1 MQSVQLV
8 NSPRTWNRQLVQIVH
23 KVTVKMSS
31 VPPRVTVARQEGFP
45 TRKAPAAAR
54 YVRLVCTAMKL
65 PCLNVPP
72 ARQDCLPHKKG
83 NRNVQIVSP
92 VNSQATKDLLRAIF
106 VQVESTKQHRDNKT
120 A

>member
-1 MQSVQLV
+1 
-8 NSPRTWNRQLVQIVH
+8 
-23 KVTVKMSS
+23 MSS